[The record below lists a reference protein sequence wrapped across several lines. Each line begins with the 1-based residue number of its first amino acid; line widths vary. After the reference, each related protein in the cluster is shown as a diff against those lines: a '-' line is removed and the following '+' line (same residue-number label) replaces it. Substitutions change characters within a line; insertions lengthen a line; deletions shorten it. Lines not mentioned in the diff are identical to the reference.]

1 MFQPDRARFVDH
13 KFSTISFLTP
23 NTAHSLDV
31 CRTESAYE
39 TCDHNA
45 DCVYDQRVRDFICKC
60 KSGYEGNGLRNKCYV
75 DDSIGL
81 FLVYAQGASVHKS
94 PFYPSH
100 PSEERGP
107 NDNRIVHI
115 PGQTAVGVSYDCHEQ
130 FIYWSDVSSNV
141 INRIR
146 YDGSNYSIVLQNVP
160 SAEGLAVDWISR
172 NIYFTDAVKRTIEVA
187 SLDGKHRKVLVDT
200 DLKNPRG
207 IALDPRDGY
216 MFWCDWYRKAPRIER
231 SNMDG
236 RLISTTTN
244 YFHIF

>member
-1 MFQPDRARFVDH
+1 M
-13 KFSTISFLTP
+13 
-23 NTAHSLDV
+23 
-31 CRTESAYE
+31 
-39 TCDHNA
+39 
-45 DCVYDQRVRDFICKC
+45 
-60 KSGYEGNGLRNKCYV
+60 

-94 PFYPSH
+94 PFYPSQ
-100 PSEERGP
+100 PSKERGP

-115 PGQTAVGVSYDCHEQ
+115 PGQTAVGISYDCHEQ

-236 RLISTTTN
+236 WLTFTATN
-244 YFHIF
+244 